1 MIWSIFS
8 LSLLEIMAIFFFAM
22 SDLIQSTSKHFVHKD
37 HQIVSFITFTVIT
50 LFFKM
55 TIITSL
61 HQIYASDAST
71 ADLLDL
77 NCQVFLSTHMPQ
89 VFLVLG
95 LMVILTKA
103 LVLLCSIHSTEE
115 TFKAE
120 HKKRIKRTDFLL
132 RIT

>member
-77 NCQVFLSTHMPQ
+77 NCQVFLSTHMP
-89 VFLVLG
+89 
-95 LMVILTKA
+95 
-103 LVLLCSIHSTEE
+103 
-115 TFKAE
+115 
-120 HKKRIKRTDFLL
+120 
-132 RIT
+132 